1 MSIKLSGLNLAQA
14 TELRDDIVLEKRG
27 LDARKET
34 KDVRTENAADDSKD
48 TAKEITETQAA
59 IDASEIIIN
68 NLPDGDKK
76 EDEVTKKMDLEVKLR
91 KLKKAARGKS
101 ALELAQAEIQVFFL
115 EKRVLALNEVITQL
129 DAYIASL
136 S

>member
-1 MSIKLSGLNLAQA
+1 MSINLSGLSVAEA
-14 TELRDDIVLEKRG
+14 KELKDGFILEKRG

-34 KDVRTENAADDSKD
+34 KDVRTETAADDSKD
-48 TAKEITETQAA
+48 TAKEIAETQAE
-59 IDASEIIIN
+59 IDASEIIIG

-101 ALELAQAEIQVFFL
+101 ALDLAQAEIQVFFL
-115 EKRVLALNEVITQL
+115 EKRVLAINEVITQI
-129 DAYIASL
+129 DAYIASI